1 MQRNNP
7 TLDNQNIPIQF
18 YKSADIDVA
27 SAICRVSAMDM
38 DTMTTILAVSA
49 TEISGTMSGVPYGE
63 DRLFEIMCYNSSR
76 EMNYYGSALVDI
88 NSVAPAVNIVLYPF
102 SSEANV
108 SISGT
113 FGDVEDTEEKI
124 VFSADWEGSNN
135 IYMMNSDGSNIRQ
148 LTSSEYDDNYP
159 ILSPD
164 RSKICFHRWAP
175 EGPIGYLLD
184 VESLELEAIGL
195 EAYRAHCFY
204 WHPNQEH
211 LIFHS
216 TYYGSHDI
224 FSFDLNNK
232 VVTPIVMDSSIS
244 WVPSY
249 SADGSKIIYSS
260 DRSGVMRAYIA
271 DANGSHSMLINSNYY
286 GEEKVPDMNPRNM
299 NLIVFAQNGSELKIT
314 NLENGQTVDLI
325 SIHTGKESWPR
336 WSPDGQK
343 LVYEHVDDTG
353 SNIYIVNSDGSQNRI
368 LVEHEG
374 NERYP
379 FWR

>member
-1 MQRNNP
+1 
-7 TLDNQNIPIQF
+7 
-18 YKSADIDVA
+18 
-27 SAICRVSAMDM
+27 M
-38 DTMTTILAVSA
+38 DTMTTILSVSA

-76 EMNYYGSALVDI
+76 DMNYYGSALVDI
-88 NSVAPAVNIVLYPF
+88 NSIAPAVNIVLYPF

-108 SISGT
+108 SITGT

-135 IYMMNSDGSNIRQ
+135 IYMMDIDGSNIRQ

-175 EGPIGYLLD
+175 EGPIGYILD
-184 VESLELEAIGL
+184 VESLDLETIGL

-204 WHPNQEH
+204 WHPSQEH

-216 TYYGSHDI
+216 TYYGYHDI
-224 FSFDLNNK
+224 FSYDLNTE
-232 VVTPIVMDSSIS
+232 VVTPLVRDSSIS

-249 SADGSKIIYSS
+249 SADGTKIIFSS
-260 DRSGVMRAYIA
+260 DRSGLMRAYIA
-271 DANGSHSMLINSNYY
+271 DANGHNPVLINPDFIE
-286 GEEKVPDMNPRNM
+286 EEKVPVMNPKNMNMIVYAERGSNLTTRNM
-299 NLIVFAQNGSELKIT
+299 QNG
-314 NLENGQTVDLI
+314 ENYDLI
-325 SIHTGKESWPR
+325 SVFTGKETWPR

-343 LVYEHVDDTG
+343 IVYEHVDDTG
-353 SNIYIVNSDGSQNRI
+353 SNIYIVNVDGSQNRI
-368 LVEHEG
+368 LLEHDG